1 MNLPP
6 LATGSLRPALESG
19 RDAPPV
25 ARGWGIEE
33 RSAGMGSTHFV
44 VIDPEGSETP
54 VDVMGQGVGNG

>member
-1 MNLPP
+1 
-6 LATGSLRPALESG
+6 LRTALESG

-25 ARGWGIEE
+25 ARGWRIEE